1 MPAKKFLSLCLAT
14 APLICCL
21 VLATLLSAQE
31 PDEKKKAYGGDIEA
45 YMKVNSFETLSDLA
59 KEFAQ
64 YTFDPMPAP
73 ADVLNDLTYEQYR
86 QIEFKYPKGVWWGG
100 KTPFWFES
108 FHRGF
113 LQRGKIE
120 LFTLIDGKTTHIP
133 FNSEDFDYHDVL
145 DPTKIPA
152 DTGHAGLKVVGRF
165 PRIGGGEEMLTF
177 IGSSYFRSRPDGF
190 SYGASARALAV
201 NIAMTQ
207 SEEFPVLR
215 AFWVMKPVNHSP
227 TIKMLGLLDSPRVTG
242 AYEFEFTPG
251 TTESKVSVKA
261 RLHFRHAIEKLAI
274 APITTMWMW
283 GDGFPG
289 PKGDNRPAVHD
300 SDGVLMRTEKDG
312 WVWRPFSRHSY
323 PSVAS
328 RPVES
333 LLGFGALQRNIAF
346 FHFEDYNANY
356 HKRPSVY
363 VKPKTPWKNGR
374 VEFGEFPSAH
384 EGIDNIG
391 TYWVFNDPVD
401 ITKPMDFEYDVSFLI
416 GDIGEE
422 SFVAKATA
430 FTVDR
435 KPPTEAAPKI
445 PGPID
450 IEIRFAG
457 EASQQ
462 YKHNVMPRLDLKV
475 VNGKSSGQ
483 SVRRTDTGDFLVS
496 VTIEP
501 DGEAPVDLELFLEHE
516 SKKLTE
522 VFSYLCPAR
531 QAEIPKE

>member
-1 MPAKKFLSLCLAT
+1 
-14 APLICCL
+14 
-21 VLATLLSAQE
+21 
-31 PDEKKKAYGGDIEA
+31 
-45 YMKVNSFETLSDLA
+45 
-59 KEFAQ
+59 
-64 YTFDPMPAP
+64 
-73 ADVLNDLTYEQYR
+73 
-86 QIEFKYPKGVWWGG
+86 
-100 KTPFWFES
+100 
-108 FHRGF
+108 
-113 LQRGKIE
+113 
-120 LFTLIDGKTTHIP
+120 
-133 FNSEDFDYHDVL
+133 
-145 DPTKIPA
+145 
-152 DTGHAGLKVVGRF
+152 
-165 PRIGGGEEMLTF
+165 MLTF

-201 NIAMTQ
+201 NIAMNQ

-215 AFWVMKPVNHSP
+215 AFWVMKPINHSP

-289 PKGDNRPAVHD
+289 PDNDNRPAVHD
-300 SDGVLMRTEKDG
+300 SDGVLMQTEKDG

-328 RPVES
+328 RPVET

-356 HKRPSVY
+356 HQRPSVF

-416 GDIGEE
+416 GDVGAE

-435 KPPTEAAPKI
+435 KPSTEAAPKI
-445 PGPID
+445 AGPID

-483 SVRRTDTGDFLVS
+483 SVKRSDTGDFLVA
-496 VTIEP
+496 VTVQP
-501 DGEAPVDLELFLEHE
+501 DGEAPVDLELFLEHDG
-516 SKKLTE
+516 KKLTE
-522 VFSYLCPAR
+522 VFSYLISVHAR
-531 QAEIPKE
+531 QAEIPRLRSGL

>member
-1 MPAKKFLSLCLAT
+1 
-14 APLICCL
+14 
-21 VLATLLSAQE
+21 
-31 PDEKKKAYGGDIEA
+31 
-45 YMKVNSFETLSDLA
+45 
-59 KEFAQ
+59 
-64 YTFDPMPAP
+64 
-73 ADVLNDLTYEQYR
+73 
-86 QIEFKYPKGVWWGG
+86 
-100 KTPFWFES
+100 
-108 FHRGF
+108 
-113 LQRGKIE
+113 
-120 LFTLIDGKTTHIP
+120 
-133 FNSEDFDYHDVL
+133 
-145 DPTKIPA
+145 
-152 DTGHAGLKVVGRF
+152 
-165 PRIGGGEEMLTF
+165 MLTF
-177 IGSSYFRSRPDGF
+177 VGSSYFRSRPDGF
-190 SYGASARALAV
+190 SYGASARALAA
-201 NIAMTQ
+201 NIAMNQ
-207 SEEFPVLR
+207 PEEFPVLR

-227 TIKMLGLLDSPRVTG
+227 SVKMLGLLDSPRVTG

-289 PKGDNRPAVHD
+289 PADDNRPAVHD

-323 PSVAS
+323 PSVSS
-328 RPVES
+328 RPVET
-333 LLGFGALQRNIAF
+333 LLGFGALQRNNAF

-374 VEFGEFPSAH
+374 IEFGEFPAAH

-391 TYWVFNDPVD
+391 TYWVFNEPVD
-401 ITKPMDFEYDVSFLI
+401 ITQPMDFEYDVSFLI
-416 GDIGEE
+416 GDVGEE

-435 KPPTEAAPKI
+435 KPSAEAAPEI

-457 EASQQ
+457 EASQT

-475 VNGKSSGQ
+475 ANGKSPGQ
-483 SVRRTDTGDFLVS
+483 SVRLSDTGDFLVN
-496 VTIEP
+496 VTIQP
-501 DGEAPVDLELFLEHE
+501 DGDAPVDLELFLEHDD
-516 SKKLTE
+516 KKLTE
-522 VFSYLCPAR
+522 NFSYLCPAR